1 MFLKIISFIAVIV
14 QGLNLNGPKLV
25 KWNSD
30 ADASQVNWSTKDVL
44 RPQISDLESITKGI
58 LDLNRRFREIIW
70 DI

>member
-1 MFLKIISFIAVIV
+1 MFLKIITFIAVIV